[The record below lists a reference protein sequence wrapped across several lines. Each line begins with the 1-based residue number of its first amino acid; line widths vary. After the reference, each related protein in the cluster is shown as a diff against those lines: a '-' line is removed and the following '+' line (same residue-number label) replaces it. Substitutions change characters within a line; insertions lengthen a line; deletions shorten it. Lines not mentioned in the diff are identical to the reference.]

1 MGKTYKMKNF
11 YETITQF
18 SHKLSISEKQEVFDE
33 IFEFLQFNF
42 KIDSLKIYLKKSG
55 ISSSVFDNSDEENS
69 AFFYTYKTKLTNSL
83 ELTFGII
90 FKNKSKLDEL
100 KKDTTNIN
108 ISLDILSMN
117 IYTKHLENTIS
128 DILIIDLLTGCYN
141 RTYLN
146 HYIRSIFSLALREGK
161 KIAFLKVGVDH
172 FKAVLDE
179 FNYEIGDRVIKRLAQ
194 VLQAGTRDSDLV
206 IRVSNDAFLVLL
218 QNIQE
223 EENALFVANKLIDA
237 FKKEKIVI
245 NPDTNQVLMKT
256 ICVGISFY
264 PKDGEDLDTIIKK
277 SDIAIREAKN
287 KGRGI
292 AFVFSEDETSK
303 IELF

>member
-1 MGKTYKMKNF
+1 MGKTYKISNF
-11 YETITQF
+11 YETITQL
-18 SHKLSISEKQEVFDE
+18 SHNLSISEKQEIFDD
-33 IFEFLQFNF
+33 IFEFLQSNF
-42 KIDSLKIYLKKSG
+42 HIDALKIYLKKNG

-69 AFFYTYKTKLTNSL
+69 KFFYTYKTKLTNSL

-90 FKNKSKLDEL
+90 FKNENKLDDL

-161 KIAFLKVGVDH
+161 KIAFLKIGIDH

-179 FNYEIGDRVIKRLAQ
+179 FNYEIGDRVIKKLSE
-194 VLQAGTRDSDLV
+194 VLNAGIRDSDLV
-206 IRVSNDAFLVLL
+206 IKVSNDAFLVLL

-223 EENALFVANKLIDA
+223 
-237 FKKEKIVI
+237 
-245 NPDTNQVLMKT
+245 Q
-256 ICVGISFY
+256 
-264 PKDGEDLDTIIKK
+264 
-277 SDIAIREAKN
+277 
-287 KGRGI
+287 
-292 AFVFSEDETSK
+292 
-303 IELF
+303 

>member
-1 MGKTYKMKNF
+1 MSNF
-11 YETITQF
+11 YETITEL
-18 SHKLSISEKQEVFDE
+18 SLKLSTSEKTEIFDD
-33 IFEFLQFNF
+33 IFEFLELNFNVAF
-42 KIDSLKIYLKKSG
+42 LKVFLRKNG
-55 ISSSVFDNSDEENS
+55 ISSSVFDNSNEANS
-69 AFFYTYKTKLTNSL
+69 QFFYTYKTKLTNSL
-83 ELTFGII
+83 ELTFGLI
-90 FKNKSKLDEL
+90 FENQKKLDSF

-108 ISLDILSMN
+108 IALDILSMN

-146 HYIRSIFSLALREGK
+146 HYIRSIFSLASREGK

-179 FNYEIGDRVIKRLAQ
+179 FNYEIGDRVIKRLAT
-194 VLQAGTRDSDLV
+194 VLQNGVRDSDLV

-223 EENALFVANKLIDA
+223 EENAILVANKLIDN
-237 FKKEKIVI
+237 FKKEKIVV
-245 NPDTNQVLMKT
+245 NHDTNQILMKT
-256 ICVGISFY
+256 ICVGITFY
-264 PKDGEDLDTIIKK
+264 PKDGTNLDTIIKK

-287 KGRGI
+287 RGRSM

>member
-1 MGKTYKMKNF
+1 
-11 YETITQF
+11 
-18 SHKLSISEKQEVFDE
+18 
-33 IFEFLQFNF
+33 
-42 KIDSLKIYLKKSG
+42 
-55 ISSSVFDNSDEENS
+55 
-69 AFFYTYKTKLTNSL
+69 
-83 ELTFGII
+83 
-90 FKNKSKLDEL
+90 
-100 KKDTTNIN
+100 
-108 ISLDILSMN
+108 MN

-161 KIAFLKVGVDH
+161 KIAFLKIGIDL

-179 FNYEIGDRVIKRLAQ
+179 FNYEIGDRVIKKLSE
-194 VLQAGTRDSDLV
+194 VLKAGIRDSDLV
-206 IRVSNDAFLVLL
+206 IKVSNDAFLVLL

-223 EENALFVANKLIDA
+223 EENALFVANKLIDT

-245 NPDTNQVLMKT
+245 NPDTGQVLMKT
-256 ICVGISFY
+256 ICVGITFY

-287 KGRGI
+287 KGRSM

>member
-1 MGKTYKMKNF
+1 MGKAHKMNNF
-11 YETITQF
+11 YENLTNL
-18 SHKLSISEKQEVFDE
+18 SHKLTISDKNEVFDD
-33 IFEFLQFNF
+33 IFEFLKINF
-42 KIDSLKIYLKKSG
+42 DISYLKIYLKKNG
-55 ISSSVFDNSDEENS
+55 ISSSVFENANEDEQH
-69 AFFYTYKTKLTNSL
+69 FFYTYKTKLTNSL
-83 ELTFGII
+83 ELTFEVI
-90 FKNKSKLDEL
+90 FENINQLNDFE
-100 KKDTTNIN
+100 KDTSNLN

-146 HYIRSIFSLALREGK
+146 HYIRSIFSLSLREKK

-179 FNYEIGDRVIKRLAQ
+179 FNYEIGDRVIKQLAQ

-218 QNIQE
+218 QNVQE
-223 EENALFVANKLIDA
+223 EENAVFVANKLIDA

-245 NPDTNQVLMKT
+245 NPDTNQILMKT
-256 ICVGISFY
+256 ICVGITFY

-292 AFVFSEDETSK
+292 AFVFSEDETAK

>member
-1 MGKTYKMKNF
+1 MGKTHKMSNF
-11 YETITQF
+11 YETITEL
-18 SHKLSISEKQEVFDE
+18 SHKLSISEKPEIFDE
-33 IFEFLQFNF
+33 IFDFLKLSFN
-42 KIDSLKIYLKKSG
+42 IDFMKVFLKKNG
-55 ISSSVFDNSDEENS
+55 ISSSVFDNSNEDNS
-69 AFFYTYKTKLTNSL
+69 KFFYTYKTKLTNSL
-83 ELTFGII
+83 ELTFGLI
-90 FKNKSKLDEL
+90 FENQKEL
-100 KKDTTNIN
+100 NRLRKDTTNVN
-108 ISLDILSMN
+108 IALDILSMN

-146 HYIRSIFSLALREGK
+146 HYIRSIFSLASRENK

-179 FNYEIGDRVIKRLAQ
+179 FNYEIGDRVIKRLAT
-194 VLQAGTRDSDLV
+194 VLQNGVRDSDLV

-223 EENALFVANKLIDA
+223 EENAIFVANKLIEN
-237 FKKEKIVI
+237 FKKEKIVV
-245 NPDTNQVLMKT
+245 NSDTNQVLMKT
-256 ICVGISFY
+256 ICVGITFY
-264 PKDGEDLDTIIKK
+264 PKDGKDLDTIIKK

-287 KGRGI
+287 RGRSM